1 VRTVYHEAAGIA
13 LTNPFPVMTYA
24 EVMARYGSDKPDLR
38 VSLELTDF
46 TELMKTVDFK
56 VFRAAAELADGRVAA
71 LRLPGGGSLTRKEID
86 DYTSFVAIYGAKG
99 LAYIKVND
107 AAQAND
113 SGLQSPIVKFMTE
126 PVLKEILTRTQAES
140 GDLIFFG
147 AGRANVVNDA
157 LGALRAKLGHERG
170 FASKEWK
177 PLWVVDFPMFE
188 YDENAK
194 RWLAR
199 HHPFTAPKDGHEDL
213 FSADPGAAIAKAYDF
228 VLNGWE
234 IGGGSVRIHRE
245 EVQSKVFRA
254 LGISAED
261 AQAKF
266 GFLLDALKYGAPPHG
281 GIAFGLDRMVAMMA
295 GADSIRDV
303 IAFPKTQRGQ
313 DLLTLAPSAV
323 DDKQLR
329 ELHIRVRTSET
340 PKA

>member
-1 VRTVYHEAAGIA
+1 MSRFTAPRASPTSRSTTRRRRT
-13 LTNPFPVMTYA
+13 
-24 EVMARYGSDKPDLR
+24 KPACSR
-38 VSLELTDF
+38 PSSNSCRRPCSRKSSRAPTP
-46 TELMKTVDFK
+46 KT
-56 VFRAAAELADGRVAA
+56 
-71 LRLPGGGSLTRKEID
+71 
-86 DYTSFVAIYGAKG
+86 
-99 LAYIKVND
+99 
-107 AAQAND
+107 
-113 SGLQSPIVKFMTE
+113 
-126 PVLKEILTRTQAES
+126 

-147 AGRANVVNDA
+147 AGRAKVVNDA
-157 LGALRAKLGHERG
+157 LGALRAKIGHERG

-194 RWLAR
+194 RWVAR
-199 HHPFTAPKDGHEDL
+199 HHPFTAPKDGHEDML
-213 FSADPGAAIAKAYDF
+213 TSNPGAAIAKAYDF

-254 LGISAED
+254 LDISIED

-295 GADSIRDV
+295 GAESIRDV

-313 DLLTLAPSAV
+313 DLLTLAPSPV
-323 DDKQLR
+323 DDRQLR
-329 ELHIRVRTSET
+329 ELHIRVRAVEA
-340 PKA
+340 PKT